1 VIQKA
6 EQQKVNKDY
15 APLAEQRFRPGDVAA
30 GGTTLHAY
38 YMRSLTVFLSVLP
51 FFRAFALTIY
61 ILPTDRPY
69 NVVRY
74 LRIGVRSKYISTTY
88 SILNHRDL
96 RFTFCHSVA

>member
-1 VIQKA
+1 MIQKA

-30 GGTTLHAY
+30 GGTTWRAY
-38 YMRSLTVFLSVLP
+38 YMRSLTVFHSVLP
-51 FFRAFALTIY
+51 FFRACALTMTFRQ
-61 ILPTDRPY
+61 TDSY

-74 LRIGVRSKYISTTY
+74 LRIGVRSKYISMIY
-88 SILNHRDL
+88 SLLNHHGL